1 MLHAL
6 ASMPDMAADRG
17 AEWESGKEAFAT
29 ADYSSALVFFETAR
43 DLGMT
48 GPAVHY
54 NIAVCQYQLG
64 QYEDALTT
72 FSLIARDYPK
82 MRGLAEFNMGLAENR
97 LGNVRAARQH
107 FVNAY
112 RLSGDDEKIRALA
125 AGMLEET
132 EEAAPSS
139 WYGSFGLRAGYDD
152 NVALRESLNL
162 PTGVTGESPMIDF
175 FGNIRGAPSRFG
187 GFMLDASTYLIA
199 YTDANEF
206 DQSEFRA
213 GGLYVWRPDD
223 WRLETSAHFVYGTLG
238 GSGFEREVALGARAT
253 HYLGDD
259 ASLDFRFRYDDV
271 DNTDTDFAGLAGTRQ
286 RVDFRYRWYP
296 QYNDLTLRLGYET
309 NDRDDPGVSPTRL
322 RAQLDF
328 RHEFGNA
335 WGIELGA
342 GIRNS
347 DYDDLAIPRTEDLTT
362 LYTALTRTL
371 NQVWLVALQ
380 YQYSENDSSDP
391 VFSYERNVITIGAL
405 RTF

>member
-1 MLHAL
+1 VLAL
-6 ASMPDMAADRG
+6 ASMPAVAYDRG
-17 AEWESGKEAFAT
+17 AEWESGKQAFT
-29 ADYSSALVFFETAR
+29 AGDYRSALVYFETAR
-43 DLGMT
+43 DLGQS

-64 QYEDALTT
+64 LYEDALAT
-72 FSLIARDYPK
+72 FGLIARDYPR
-82 MRGLAEFNMGLAENR
+82 MRGLAEYNMGLAENR

-112 RLSGDDEKIRALA
+112 QLSGDDENIRALA

-132 EEAAPSS
+132 EEPAPSN
-139 WYGSFGLRAGYDD
+139 WYGSLALRAGHDD

-175 FGNIRGAPSRFG
+175 FGNIRGAPSSFG
-187 GFMLDASTYLIA
+187 GFMLDASTYIVA
-199 YTDANEF
+199 YPDASDF

-223 WRLETSAHFVYGTLG
+223 WRVETSAHFVYGTLG

-253 HYLGDD
+253 RYLGEE
-259 ASLDFRFRYDDV
+259 ASLDFRLRYDDV
-271 DNTDTDFAGLAGTRQ
+271 DNTDADFAGLAGTRQ
-286 RVDFRYRWYP
+286 RLDFRWRWYP
-296 QYNDLTLRLGYET
+296 VGSDFTLRLGYET
-309 NDRDDPGVSPTRL
+309 NDRTDPGVSPTRL
-322 RAQLDF
+322 RAQLDY
-328 RHEFGNA
+328 RYEFSDA
-335 WGIELGA
+335 WGVEVGA

-347 DYDDLAIPRTEDLTT
+347 DYDDLAVPRTDDLTT

-371 NQVWLVALQ
+371 NKVWLVALQ

-391 VFSYERNVITIGAL
+391 LFSYERNVITIGAL

>member
-1 MLHAL
+1 LLAL
-6 ASMPDMAADRG
+6 AGMPAMANDLS
-17 AEWESGKEAFAT
+17 AEWESGKQAFAA
-29 ADYSSALVFFETAR
+29 ADYRSALVYFETAR
-43 DLGMT
+43 ALGMS

-64 QYEDALTT
+64 RYEDALTT
-72 FSLIARDYPK
+72 FGVIARDYPK
-82 MRGLAEFNMGLAENR
+82 MRGLAEYNMGLAEYR

-112 RLSGDDEKIRALA
+112 QLSGEDKNVRALA

-132 EEAAPSS
+132 EEPAPSN
-139 WYGSFGLRAGYDD
+139 WYGSLALRAGHDD

-175 FGNIRGAPSRFG
+175 FGNIRGAPSWFG
-187 GFMLDASTYLIA
+187 GFMLDASTYIVA
-199 YTDANEF
+199 YPDASDF

-223 WRLETSAHFVYGTLG
+223 WRVEASAHFVYGTLG

-253 HYLGDD
+253 RYLGEE
-259 ASLDFRFRYDDV
+259 ASLDFRLRYDDV
-271 DNTDTDFAGLAGTRQ
+271 DNTDADFAGLAGTRQ
-286 RVDFRYRWYP
+286 RFDFRWRWYP
-296 QYNDLTLRLGYET
+296 AGSDLTLRLGYET
-309 NDRDDPGVSPTRL
+309 NDRSDPGVSPTRL
-322 RAQLDF
+322 RAQLDY
-328 RHEFGNA
+328 RYEFGDA
-335 WGIELGA
+335 WGIEVGA

-347 DYDDLAIPRTEDLTT
+347 DYDDLAVPRTEDLTS

-371 NQVWLVALQ
+371 NKVWLVALQ

-391 VFSYERNVITIGAL
+391 FFSYERNVITIGAL